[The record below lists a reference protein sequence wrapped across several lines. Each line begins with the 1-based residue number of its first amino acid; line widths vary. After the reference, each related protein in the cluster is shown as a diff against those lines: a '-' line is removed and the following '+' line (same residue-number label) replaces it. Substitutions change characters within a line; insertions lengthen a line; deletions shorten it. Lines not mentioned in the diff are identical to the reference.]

1 MEKALTNAYN
11 GVRSVAKGNKYSKS
25 MKKYI
30 LSIDQGTTSTRAI
43 LINDKGEEIFKAQR
57 EVECLYPKPGWVESN
72 PDKIWISVIDVI
84 NELMVISNSSMDE
97 VAAIGITN
105 QRESTIVWEKKTG
118 KAVYNA
124 VIWQSKQTQEYCDKN
139 EQYMDLIQ
147 NKTGLR
153 MNPYFSASK
162 IRFIL
167 DNIPDGQE
175 RAEKG
180 ELLFGTIDSWLIY
193 KMTNGKNHYTDVSNA
208 SRTML
213 YNIFD
218 MKWDDELLKI
228 WNIPSCMLPE
238 VKDNSDDFG
247 EASFFQGNVH
257 IYGVAGD
264 QQAALF
270 GQCCYQAGDSKN
282 TYGTGC
288 FMLMNIGDKPI
299 ISKQGLLTTVAWR
312 ENGVTT
318 YALEGS
324 VFMGGAII
332 QWLRDQMDM
341 IKSSAQSEEYA
352 NRVNDTAG
360 VYVVPAFV
368 GLGTPYWDDE
378 ARGAVFGLTRGAD
391 RHNFVR
397 ATLFSIAYQSKDV
410 IEAMKKEAGLELK
423 SLRVDGGASA
433 NALLMQFQADIL
445 HCEVHLPKYIETT
458 ALGAGYMAGLGVGF
472 WKSKADIEQNHSV
485 QKKYFPMMPLEEVDE
500 LYDGWKMAVAATRV
514 FKPKR
519 R

>member
-1 MEKALTNAYN
+1 
-11 GVRSVAKGNKYSKS
+11 

-43 LINDKGEEIFKAQR
+43 LINERGEAVYKAQR
-57 EVECLYPKPGWVESN
+57 EVECLFPHPGWVESV

-84 NELMVISNSSMDE
+84 NELMVISSCTMDD

-105 QRESTIVWEKKTG
+105 QRETTVVWDRHTG

-124 VIWQSKQTQEYCDKN
+124 IIWQSKQTQELCDEREDQMN
-139 EQYMDLIQ
+139 FIQ
-147 NKTGLR
+147 EKTGLR

-167 DNIPDGQE
+167 DNIPEGQE
-175 RAEKG
+175 RAERG
-180 ELLFGTIDSWLIY
+180 DLLFGTIDSWIIY
-193 KMTNGKNHYTDVSNA
+193 KMTNGKSHFTDVTNA

-218 MKWDDELLKI
+218 MKWDPELLKI
-228 WNIPSCMLPE
+228 WNIPEAMLPE
-238 VKDNSDDFG
+238 VKDNSDNFG
-247 EASFFQGNVH
+247 EASFFQGSVPIH
-257 IYGVAGD
+257 GVAGD

-270 GQCCYQAGDSKN
+270 GQCCFHPGDSKN

-299 ISKQGLLTTVAWR
+299 ISKKGLLTTVAWR
-312 ENGVTT
+312 EKGVTT

-352 NRVNDTAG
+352 NRVHDTAG

-391 RHNFVR
+391 RHHFVR

-410 IEAMKKEAGLELK
+410 IEAMKEEAGLELK

-433 NALLMQFQADIL
+433 NGLLMQFQSDIL
-445 HCEVHLPKYIETT
+445 QCEVHLPRFIETT
-458 ALGAGYMAGLGVGF
+458 ALGAGYLAGLGVDF
-472 WKSKADIEQNHSV
+472 WHSKADIERNHSIE
-485 QKKYFPMMPLEEVDE
+485 KKYYPMMPQREVKE
-500 LYDGWKMAVAATRV
+500 LYDGWKEAVKATRA
-514 FKPKR
+514 FKPKKCICE
-519 R
+519 

>member
-1 MEKALTNAYN
+1 
-11 GVRSVAKGNKYSKS
+11 

-43 LINDKGEEIFKAQR
+43 LINERGEAVYKAQR
-57 EVECLYPKPGWVESN
+57 EVECLFPHPGWVESV

-84 NELMVISNSSMDE
+84 NELMVISSCTMDD

-105 QRESTIVWEKKTG
+105 QRETTVVWDRHTG

-124 VIWQSKQTQEYCDKN
+124 IIWQSKQTQELCDEREDQMNKKKK
-139 EQYMDLIQ
+139 
-147 NKTGLR
+147 KTGLR

-167 DNIPDGQE
+167 DNIPEGQE
-175 RAEKG
+175 RAERG
-180 ELLFGTIDSWLIY
+180 DLLFGTIDSWIIY
-193 KMTNGKNHYTDVSNA
+193 KMTNGKSHFTDVTNA

-218 MKWDDELLKI
+218 MKWDPERLKI
-228 WNIPSCMLPE
+228 WNIPEAMLPE
-238 VKDNSDDFG
+238 VKDNSDNFG
-247 EASFFQGNVH
+247 EASFFQGSVPIH
-257 IYGVAGD
+257 GVAGD

-270 GQCCYQAGDSKN
+270 GQCCFHPGDSKN

-299 ISKQGLLTTVAWR
+299 ISKKGLLTTVAWR
-312 ENGVTT
+312 EKGVTT

-352 NRVNDTAG
+352 NRVHDTAG

-391 RHNFVR
+391 RHHFVR

-410 IEAMKKEAGLELK
+410 IEAMKEEAGLELK

-433 NALLMQFQADIL
+433 NGLLMQFQSDIL
-445 HCEVHLPKYIETT
+445 QCEVHLPRFIETT
-458 ALGAGYMAGLGVGF
+458 ALGAGYLAGLGVDF
-472 WKSKADIEQNHSV
+472 WHSKADIERNHSIER
-485 QKKYFPMMPLEEVDE
+485 KYYPMMPQREVNE
-500 LYDGWKMAVAATRV
+500 LYDGWKEAVKATRA
-514 FKPKR
+514 FKPKKCICE
-519 R
+519 

>member
-1 MEKALTNAYN
+1 
-11 GVRSVAKGNKYSKS
+11 

-43 LINDKGEEIFKAQR
+43 LINERGEAVYKAQR
-57 EVECLYPKPGWVESN
+57 EVECLFPHPGWVESV

-84 NELMVISNSSMDE
+84 NELMVISSCTMDD

-105 QRESTIVWEKKTG
+105 QRETTVVWDRHTG

-124 VIWQSKQTQEYCDKN
+124 IIWQSKQTQDLCD
-139 EQYMDLIQ
+139 EREDQMDFIQ
-147 NKTGLR
+147 KKTGLR

-167 DNIPDGQE
+167 DNIPEGQE
-175 RAEKG
+175 RAERG
-180 ELLFGTIDSWLIY
+180 DLLFGTIDSWIIY
-193 KMTNGKNHYTDVSNA
+193 KMTNGKSHFTDVTNA

-218 MKWDDELLKI
+218 MKWDPELLKI
-228 WNIPSCMLPE
+228 WNIPEAMLPE
-238 VKDNSDDFG
+238 VKDNSDNFG
-247 EASFFQGNVH
+247 EASFFQGSVPIH
-257 IYGVAGD
+257 GVAGD

-270 GQCCYQAGDSKN
+270 GQCCFHPGDSKN

-299 ISKQGLLTTVAWR
+299 ISKKGLLTTVAWR
-312 ENGVTT
+312 EKGVTT

-352 NRVNDTAG
+352 NRVHDTAG

-391 RHNFVR
+391 RHHFVR

-410 IEAMKKEAGLELK
+410 IEAMKEEAGLELK

-433 NALLMQFQADIL
+433 NGLLMQFQSDIL
-445 HCEVHLPKYIETT
+445 QCEVHLPRFIETT
-458 ALGAGYMAGLGVGF
+458 ALGAGYLAGLGVDF
-472 WKSKADIEQNHSV
+472 WHSKADIERNHSIER
-485 QKKYFPMMPLEEVDE
+485 KYYPMMPQREVNE
-500 LYDGWKMAVAATRV
+500 LYDGWKEAVKATRA
-514 FKPKR
+514 FKPKKCICE
-519 R
+519 

>member
-1 MEKALTNAYN
+1 
-11 GVRSVAKGNKYSKS
+11 

-43 LINDKGEEIFKAQR
+43 LINERGEAVYKAQR
-57 EVECLYPKPGWVESN
+57 EVECLFPHPGWVESV

-84 NELMVISNSSMDE
+84 NELMVISSCTMDD

-105 QRESTIVWEKKTG
+105 QRETTVVWDRHTG

-124 VIWQSKQTQEYCDKN
+124 IIWQSKQTQELCD
-139 EQYMDLIQ
+139 EREDQMDFIQ
-147 NKTGLR
+147 EKTGLR

-167 DNIPDGQE
+167 DNIPEGQE
-175 RAEKG
+175 RAERG
-180 ELLFGTIDSWLIY
+180 DLLFGTIDSWIIY
-193 KMTNGKNHYTDVSNA
+193 KMTNGKSHFTDVTNA

-218 MKWDDELLKI
+218 MKWDPELLKI
-228 WNIPSCMLPE
+228 WNIPEAMLPE
-238 VKDNSDDFG
+238 VKDNSDNFG
-247 EASFFQGNVH
+247 EASFFQGSVPIH
-257 IYGVAGD
+257 GVAGD

-270 GQCCYQAGDSKN
+270 GQCCFHPGDSKN

-299 ISKQGLLTTVAWR
+299 ISKKGLLTTVAWR
-312 ENGVTT
+312 EKGVTT

-341 IKSSAQSEEYA
+341 FKSSAQSEEYA
-352 NRVNDTAG
+352 NRVHDTAG

-391 RHNFVR
+391 RHHFVR

-410 IEAMKKEAGLELK
+410 IEAMKEEAGLELK

-433 NALLMQFQADIL
+433 NGLLMQFQSDIL
-445 HCEVHLPKYIETT
+445 QCEVHLPRFIETT
-458 ALGAGYMAGLGVGF
+458 ALGAGYLAGLGVDF
-472 WKSKADIEQNHSV
+472 WHSKADIERNHSIER
-485 QKKYFPMMPLEEVDE
+485 KYYPMMPQREVNE
-500 LYDGWKMAVAATRV
+500 LYDGWKEAVKATRA
-514 FKPKR
+514 FKPKKCICE
-519 R
+519 

>member
-1 MEKALTNAYN
+1 
-11 GVRSVAKGNKYSKS
+11 

-43 LINDKGEEIFKAQR
+43 LINERGEAVYKAQR
-57 EVECLYPKPGWVESN
+57 EVECLFPHPGWVESV

-84 NELMVISNSSMDE
+84 NELMVISSCTMDD

-105 QRESTIVWEKKTG
+105 QRETTVVWDRHTG

-124 VIWQSKQTQEYCDKN
+124 IIWQSKQTQELCD
-139 EQYMDLIQ
+139 EREDQMDFIQ
-147 NKTGLR
+147 KKTGLR

-167 DNIPDGQE
+167 DNIPEGQE
-175 RAEKG
+175 RAERG
-180 ELLFGTIDSWLIY
+180 DLLFGTIDSWIIY
-193 KMTNGKNHYTDVSNA
+193 KMTNGKSHFTDVTNA

-218 MKWDDELLKI
+218 MKWDPELLKI
-228 WNIPSCMLPE
+228 WNIPEAMLPE
-238 VKDNSDDFG
+238 VKDNSDNFG
-247 EASFFQGNVH
+247 EASFFQGSVPIH
-257 IYGVAGD
+257 GVAGD

-270 GQCCYQAGDSKN
+270 GQCCFHPGDSKN

-299 ISKQGLLTTVAWR
+299 ISKKGLLTTVAWR
-312 ENGVTT
+312 EKGVTT

-352 NRVNDTAG
+352 NRVHDTAG

-391 RHNFVR
+391 RHHFVR

-410 IEAMKKEAGLELK
+410 IEAMKEEAGLELK

-433 NALLMQFQADIL
+433 NGLLMQFQSDIL
-445 HCEVHLPKYIETT
+445 QCEVHLPRFIETT
-458 ALGAGYMAGLGVGF
+458 ALGAGYLAGLGVDF
-472 WKSKADIEQNHSV
+472 WHSKADIERNHSIER
-485 QKKYFPMMPLEEVDE
+485 KYYPMMPQREVNE
-500 LYDGWKMAVAATRV
+500 LYDGWKEAVKATRT
-514 FKPKR
+514 FKPKKCICE
-519 R
+519 

>member
-1 MEKALTNAYN
+1 
-11 GVRSVAKGNKYSKS
+11 

-43 LINDKGEEIFKAQR
+43 LINERGEAVYKAQR
-57 EVECLYPKPGWVESN
+57 EVECLFPHPGWVESV

-84 NELMVISNSSMDE
+84 NELMVISSCTMDD

-105 QRESTIVWEKKTG
+105 QRETTVVWDRHTG

-124 VIWQSKQTQEYCDKN
+124 IIWQSKQTQELCD
-139 EQYMDLIQ
+139 ERADQMDFIQ
-147 NKTGLR
+147 GKTGLR

-167 DNIPDGQE
+167 DNIPEGQE
-175 RAEKG
+175 RAERG
-180 ELLFGTIDSWLIY
+180 DLLFGTIDSWIIY
-193 KMTNGKNHYTDVSNA
+193 KMTNGKSHFTDVTNA

-218 MKWDDELLKI
+218 MKWDPELLKI
-228 WNIPSCMLPE
+228 WNIPEAMLPE
-238 VKDNSDDFG
+238 VKDNSDNFG
-247 EASFFQGNVH
+247 EASFFQGSVPIH
-257 IYGVAGD
+257 GVAGD

-270 GQCCYQAGDSKN
+270 GQCCFHPGDSKN

-299 ISKQGLLTTVAWR
+299 ISKKGLLTTVAWR
-312 ENGVTT
+312 EKGVTT

-352 NRVNDTAG
+352 NRVHDTAG

-391 RHNFVR
+391 RHHFVR

-410 IEAMKKEAGLELK
+410 IEAMKEEAGLELK

-433 NALLMQFQADIL
+433 NGLLMQFQSDIL
-445 HCEVHLPKYIETT
+445 QCEVHLPRFIETT
-458 ALGAGYMAGLGVGF
+458 ALGAGYLAGLGVDF
-472 WKSKADIEQNHSV
+472 WHSKADIESNHSIE
-485 QKKYFPMMPLEEVDE
+485 KKYYPMMPQREVNE
-500 LYDGWKMAVAATRV
+500 LYDGWKEAVKATRA
-514 FKPKR
+514 FKPKKCICE
-519 R
+519 

>member
-1 MEKALTNAYN
+1 
-11 GVRSVAKGNKYSKS
+11 

-43 LINDKGEEIFKAQR
+43 LINERGEAVYKAQR
-57 EVECLYPKPGWVESN
+57 EVECLFPHPGWVESV

-84 NELMVISNSSMDE
+84 NELMVISSCTMDD

-105 QRESTIVWEKKTG
+105 QRETTVVWDRHTG

-124 VIWQSKQTQEYCDKN
+124 IIWQSKQTQELCD
-139 EQYMDLIQ
+139 EREDQMDFIQ
-147 NKTGLR
+147 KKTGLR

-167 DNIPDGQE
+167 DNIPEGQE
-175 RAEKG
+175 RAERG
-180 ELLFGTIDSWLIY
+180 DLLFGTIDSWIIY
-193 KMTNGKNHYTDVSNA
+193 KMTNGKSHFTDVTNA

-218 MKWDDELLKI
+218 MKWDPELLKI
-228 WNIPSCMLPE
+228 WNIPEAMLPE
-238 VKDNSDDFG
+238 VKDNSDNFG
-247 EASFFQGNVH
+247 EASFFQGSVPIH
-257 IYGVAGD
+257 GVAGD

-270 GQCCYQAGDSKN
+270 GQCCFHPGDSKN

-299 ISKQGLLTTVAWR
+299 ISKKGLLTTVAWR
-312 ENGVTT
+312 EKGVTT

-341 IKSSAQSEEYA
+341 FKSSAQSEEYA
-352 NRVNDTAG
+352 NRVHDTAG

-391 RHNFVR
+391 RHHFVR

-410 IEAMKKEAGLELK
+410 IEAMKEEAGLELK

-433 NALLMQFQADIL
+433 NGLLMQFQSDIL
-445 HCEVHLPKYIETT
+445 QCEVHLPRFIETT
-458 ALGAGYMAGLGVGF
+458 ALGAGYLAGLGVDF
-472 WKSKADIEQNHSV
+472 WHSKADIERNHSIER
-485 QKKYFPMMPLEEVDE
+485 KYYPMMPQREVNE
-500 LYDGWKMAVAATRV
+500 LYDGWKEAVKATRA
-514 FKPKR
+514 FKPKKCICE
-519 R
+519 

>member
-1 MEKALTNAYN
+1 
-11 GVRSVAKGNKYSKS
+11 

-43 LINDKGEEIFKAQR
+43 LINERGEAVYKAQR
-57 EVECLYPKPGWVESN
+57 EVECLFPHPGWVESV

-84 NELMVISNSSMDE
+84 NELMVISSCTMDD

-105 QRESTIVWEKKTG
+105 QRETTVVWDRHTG

-124 VIWQSKQTQEYCDKN
+124 IIWQSKQTQELCD
-139 EQYMDLIQ
+139 EREDQMDFIQ
-147 NKTGLR
+147 KKTGLR

-167 DNIPDGQE
+167 DNIPEGQE
-175 RAEKG
+175 RAERG
-180 ELLFGTIDSWLIY
+180 DLLFGTIDSWIIY
-193 KMTNGKNHYTDVSNA
+193 KMTNGKSHFTDVTNA

-218 MKWDDELLKI
+218 MKWDPELLKI
-228 WNIPSCMLPE
+228 WNIPEAMLPE
-238 VKDNSDDFG
+238 VKDNSDNFG
-247 EASFFQGNVH
+247 EASFFQGSVPIH
-257 IYGVAGD
+257 GVAGD

-270 GQCCYQAGDSKN
+270 GQCCFHPGDSKN

-299 ISKQGLLTTVAWR
+299 ISKKGLLTTVAWR
-312 ENGVTT
+312 EKGVTT

-352 NRVNDTAG
+352 NRVHDTAG

-391 RHNFVR
+391 RHHFVR
-397 ATLFSIAYQSKDV
+397 ATLFSIAY
-410 IEAMKKEAGLELK
+410 
-423 SLRVDGGASA
+423 
-433 NALLMQFQADIL
+433 
-445 HCEVHLPKYIETT
+445 
-458 ALGAGYMAGLGVGF
+458 
-472 WKSKADIEQNHSV
+472 
-485 QKKYFPMMPLEEVDE
+485 
-500 LYDGWKMAVAATRV
+500 
-514 FKPKR
+514 
-519 R
+519 

>member
-1 MEKALTNAYN
+1 
-11 GVRSVAKGNKYSKS
+11 

-43 LINDKGEEIFKAQR
+43 LINERGEAVYKAQR
-57 EVECLYPKPGWVESN
+57 EVECLFPHPGWVESV

-84 NELMVISNSSMDE
+84 NELMVISSCTMDD

-105 QRESTIVWEKKTG
+105 QRETTVVWDRHTG

-124 VIWQSKQTQEYCDKN
+124 IIWQSKQTQELCD
-139 EQYMDLIQ
+139 EREDQMDFIQ
-147 NKTGLR
+147 KKTGLR

-167 DNIPDGQE
+167 DNIPEGQE
-175 RAEKG
+175 RAERG
-180 ELLFGTIDSWLIY
+180 DLLFGTIDSWIIY
-193 KMTNGKNHYTDVSNA
+193 KMTNGKSHFTDVTNA

-218 MKWDDELLKI
+218 MKWDPELLKI
-228 WNIPSCMLPE
+228 WNIPEAILPE
-238 VKDNSDDFG
+238 VKDNSDNFG
-247 EASFFQGNVH
+247 EASFFQGSVPIH
-257 IYGVAGD
+257 GVAGD

-270 GQCCYQAGDSKN
+270 GQCCFHPGDSKN

-299 ISKQGLLTTVAWR
+299 ISKKGLLTTVAWR
-312 ENGVTT
+312 EKGVTT

-352 NRVNDTAG
+352 NRVHDTAG

-378 ARGAVFGLTRGAD
+378 ARGAVFGLTRGDD
-391 RHNFVR
+391 RHHFVR

-410 IEAMKKEAGLELK
+410 IEAMKEEAGLELK

-433 NALLMQFQADIL
+433 NGLLMQFQSDIL
-445 HCEVHLPKYIETT
+445 QCEVHLPRFIETT
-458 ALGAGYMAGLGVGF
+458 ALGAGYLAGLGVDF
-472 WKSKADIEQNHSV
+472 WHSKADIERNHSIER
-485 QKKYFPMMPLEEVDE
+485 KYYPMMPQREVNE
-500 LYDGWKMAVAATRV
+500 LYDGWKEAVKATRA
-514 FKPKR
+514 FKPKKCICE
-519 R
+519 

>member
-1 MEKALTNAYN
+1 
-11 GVRSVAKGNKYSKS
+11 

-43 LINDKGEEIFKAQR
+43 LINERGEAVYKAQR
-57 EVECLYPKPGWVESN
+57 EVECLFPHPGWVESV

-84 NELMVISNSSMDE
+84 NELMVISSCTMDD

-105 QRESTIVWEKKTG
+105 QRETTVVWDRHTG

-124 VIWQSKQTQEYCDKN
+124 IIWQSKQTQELCD
-139 EQYMDLIQ
+139 ERADQMDFIQ
-147 NKTGLR
+147 EKTGLR

-167 DNIPDGQE
+167 DNIPEGQE
-175 RAEKG
+175 RAERG
-180 ELLFGTIDSWLIY
+180 DLLFGTIDSWIIY
-193 KMTNGKNHYTDVSNA
+193 KMNNGKSHFTDVTNA

-218 MKWDDELLKI
+218 MKWDPELLKI
-228 WNIPSCMLPE
+228 WNIPEAMLPE
-238 VKDNSDDFG
+238 VKDNSDNFG
-247 EASFFQGNVH
+247 EASFFQGSVPIH
-257 IYGVAGD
+257 GVAGD

-270 GQCCYQAGDSKN
+270 GQCCFHPGDSKN

-299 ISKQGLLTTVAWR
+299 ISKKGLLTTVAWR
-312 ENGVTT
+312 EKGVTT

-352 NRVNDTAG
+352 NRVHDTAG

-391 RHNFVR
+391 RHHFVR

-410 IEAMKKEAGLELK
+410 IEAMKEEAGLELK

-433 NALLMQFQADIL
+433 NGLLMQFQSDIL
-445 HCEVHLPKYIETT
+445 QCEVHLPRFIETT
-458 ALGAGYMAGLGVGF
+458 ALGAGYLAGLGVDF
-472 WKSKADIEQNHSV
+472 WHSKADIERNHSIER
-485 QKKYFPMMPLEEVDE
+485 KYYPMMPQREVNE
-500 LYDGWKMAVAATRV
+500 LYDGWKEAVKATRA
-514 FKPKR
+514 FKPKKCICE
-519 R
+519 

>member
-1 MEKALTNAYN
+1 
-11 GVRSVAKGNKYSKS
+11 

-43 LINDKGEEIFKAQR
+43 LINERGEAVYKAQR
-57 EVECLYPKPGWVESN
+57 EVECLFPHPGWVESV

-84 NELMVISNSSMDE
+84 NELMVISSCTMDD

-105 QRESTIVWEKKTG
+105 QRETTVVWDRHTG

-124 VIWQSKQTQEYCDKN
+124 IIWQSKQTQELCDEREDQMN
-139 EQYMDLIQ
+139 FIQ
-147 NKTGLR
+147 EKTGLR

-167 DNIPDGQE
+167 DNIPEGQE
-175 RAEKG
+175 RAERG
-180 ELLFGTIDSWLIY
+180 DLLFGTIDSWIIY
-193 KMTNGKNHYTDVSNA
+193 KMTNGKSHFTDVTNA

-218 MKWDDELLKI
+218 MKWDPELLKI
-228 WNIPSCMLPE
+228 WNIPEAMLPE
-238 VKDNSDDFG
+238 VKDNSDNFG
-247 EASFFQGNVH
+247 EASFFQGSVPIH
-257 IYGVAGD
+257 GVAGD

-270 GQCCYQAGDSKN
+270 GQCCFHPGDSKN

-299 ISKQGLLTTVAWR
+299 ISKKGLLTTVAWR
-312 ENGVTT
+312 EKGVTT

-352 NRVNDTAG
+352 NRVHDTAG

-391 RHNFVR
+391 RHHFVR

-410 IEAMKKEAGLELK
+410 IEAMKEEAGLELK

-433 NALLMQFQADIL
+433 NGLLMQFQSDIL
-445 HCEVHLPKYIETT
+445 QCEVHLPRFIETT
-458 ALGAGYMAGLGVGF
+458 ALGAGYLAGLGVDF
-472 WKSKADIEQNHSV
+472 WHSKADIERNHSIER
-485 QKKYFPMMPLEEVDE
+485 KYYPMMPQREVNE
-500 LYDGWKMAVAATRV
+500 LYDGWKEAVKASRA
-514 FKPKR
+514 FKPKKCICE
-519 R
+519 

>member
-1 MEKALTNAYN
+1 
-11 GVRSVAKGNKYSKS
+11 

-43 LINDKGEEIFKAQR
+43 LINERGEAVYKAQR
-57 EVECLYPKPGWVESN
+57 EVECLFPHPGWVESV

-84 NELMVISNSSMDE
+84 NELMVISSCTMDD

-105 QRESTIVWEKKTG
+105 QRETTVVWDRHTG

-124 VIWQSKQTQEYCDKN
+124 IIWQSKQTQELCD
-139 EQYMDLIQ
+139 EREDQMDFIQ
-147 NKTGLR
+147 EKTGLR

-167 DNIPDGQE
+167 DNIPEGQE
-175 RAEKG
+175 RAERG
-180 ELLFGTIDSWLIY
+180 DLLFGTIDSWIIY
-193 KMTNGKNHYTDVSNA
+193 KMTNGKSHFTDVTNA

-218 MKWDDELLKI
+218 MKWDPELLKI
-228 WNIPSCMLPE
+228 WNIPEAMLPE
-238 VKDNSDDFG
+238 VKDNSDNFG
-247 EASFFQGNVH
+247 EASFFQGSVPIH
-257 IYGVAGD
+257 GVAGD

-270 GQCCYQAGDSKN
+270 GQCCFHPGDSKN

-299 ISKQGLLTTVAWR
+299 ISKKGLLTTVAWR
-312 ENGVTT
+312 EKGVTT

-352 NRVNDTAG
+352 NRVHDTAG

-391 RHNFVR
+391 RHHFVR

-410 IEAMKKEAGLELK
+410 IEAMKEEAGLELK

-433 NALLMQFQADIL
+433 NGLLMQFQSDIL
-445 HCEVHLPKYIETT
+445 QCEVHLPRFIETT
-458 ALGAGYMAGLGVGF
+458 ALGAGYLAGSGVDF
-472 WKSKADIEQNHSV
+472 WHSKADIERNHSIER
-485 QKKYFPMMPLEEVDE
+485 KYYPMMPQREVNE
-500 LYDGWKMAVAATRV
+500 LYDGWKEAVKATRA
-514 FKPKR
+514 FKPKKCICE
-519 R
+519 

>member
-1 MEKALTNAYN
+1 
-11 GVRSVAKGNKYSKS
+11 

-43 LINDKGEEIFKAQR
+43 LINERGEAVYKAQR
-57 EVECLYPKPGWVESN
+57 EVECLFPHPGWVESV

-84 NELMVISNSSMDE
+84 NELMVISSCTMDD

-105 QRESTIVWEKKTG
+105 QRETTVVWDRHTG
-118 KAVYNA
+118 KAGYNA
-124 VIWQSKQTQEYCDKN
+124 IIWQSKQTQELCD
-139 EQYMDLIQ
+139 EREDQMDFIQ
-147 NKTGLR
+147 EKTGLR

-167 DNIPDGQE
+167 DNIPEGQE
-175 RAEKG
+175 RAERG
-180 ELLFGTIDSWLIY
+180 DLLFGTIDSWIIY
-193 KMTNGKNHYTDVSNA
+193 KMTNGKSHFTDVTNA

-218 MKWDDELLKI
+218 MKWDPELLKI
-228 WNIPSCMLPE
+228 WNIPEAMLPE
-238 VKDNSDDFG
+238 VKDNSDNFG
-247 EASFFQGNVH
+247 EASFFQGSVPIH
-257 IYGVAGD
+257 GVAGD

-270 GQCCYQAGDSKN
+270 GQCCFHPGDSKN

-299 ISKQGLLTTVAWR
+299 ISKKGLLTTVAWR
-312 ENGVTT
+312 EKGVTT

-352 NRVNDTAG
+352 NRVHDTAG

-378 ARGAVFGLTRGAD
+378 ARGAVFGLTRGANQY
-391 RHNFVR
+391 HFIR
-397 ATLFSIAYQSKDV
+397 ATLDSIAYQSKDV
-410 IEAMKKEAGLELK
+410 IEARKRESNIELIGLK
-423 SLRVDGGASA
+423 VDGGASS
-433 NALLMQFQADIL
+433 NPVLMQFQADIL
-445 HCEVHLPKYIETT
+445 QCDVLLPECVETT
-458 ALGAGYMAGLGVGF
+458 ALGAGYRAGLYQGF
-472 WKSKADIEQNHSV
+472 FESKDVIKQNHEISKV
-485 QKKYFPMMPLEEVDE
+485 YHPHRKKEERE
-500 LYDGWKMAVAATRV
+500 KLYSGWLMAVESTRK
-514 FKPKR
+514 FKPKC
-519 R
+519 

>member
-1 MEKALTNAYN
+1 
-11 GVRSVAKGNKYSKS
+11 

-43 LINDKGEEIFKAQR
+43 LINERGEAVYKAQR
-57 EVECLYPKPGWVESN
+57 EVECLFPHPGWVESV

-84 NELMVISNSSMDE
+84 NELMVISSCTMDD

-105 QRESTIVWEKKTG
+105 QRETTVVWDRHTG

-124 VIWQSKQTQEYCDKN
+124 IIWQSKQTQELCDEREDQMN
-139 EQYMDLIQ
+139 FIQ
-147 NKTGLR
+147 EKTGLR

-167 DNIPDGQE
+167 DNIPEGQE
-175 RAEKG
+175 RAERG
-180 ELLFGTIDSWLIY
+180 DLLFGTIDSWIIY
-193 KMTNGKNHYTDVSNA
+193 KMTNGKSHFTDVTNA

-218 MKWDDELLKI
+218 MKWDPELLKI
-228 WNIPSCMLPE
+228 WNIPEAILPE
-238 VKDNSDDFG
+238 VKDNSDNFG
-247 EASFFQGNVH
+247 EASFFQGGVPIH
-257 IYGVAGD
+257 GVAGD

-270 GQCCYQAGDSKN
+270 GQCCFHPGDSKN

-299 ISKQGLLTTVAWR
+299 ISKKGLLTTVAWR
-312 ENGVTT
+312 EKGVTT

-352 NRVNDTAG
+352 NRVHDTAG

-391 RHNFVR
+391 RHHFVR

-410 IEAMKKEAGLELK
+410 IEAMKEEAGLELK

-433 NALLMQFQADIL
+433 NGLLMQFQSDIL
-445 HCEVHLPKYIETT
+445 QCEVHLPRFIETT
-458 ALGAGYMAGLGVGF
+458 ALGAGYLAGLGVDF
-472 WKSKADIEQNHSV
+472 WHSKADIERNHSIER
-485 QKKYFPMMPLEEVDE
+485 KYYPMMPQREVNE
-500 LYDGWKMAVAATRV
+500 LYDGWKEAVKATRA
-514 FKPKR
+514 FKPKKCICE
-519 R
+519 

>member
-1 MEKALTNAYN
+1 
-11 GVRSVAKGNKYSKS
+11 

-43 LINDKGEEIFKAQR
+43 LINERGEAVYKAQR
-57 EVECLYPKPGWVESN
+57 EVECLFPHPGWVESV

-84 NELMVISNSSMDE
+84 NELMVISSCTMDD

-105 QRESTIVWEKKTG
+105 QRETTVVWDRHTG

-124 VIWQSKQTQEYCDKN
+124 IIWQSKQTQELCD
-139 EQYMDLIQ
+139 EREDQMDFIQ
-147 NKTGLR
+147 KKTGLR

-167 DNIPDGQE
+167 DNIPEGQE
-175 RAEKG
+175 RAERG
-180 ELLFGTIDSWLIY
+180 DLLFGTIDSWIIY
-193 KMTNGKNHYTDVSNA
+193 KMTNGKSHFTDVTNA

-218 MKWDDELLKI
+218 MKWDPELLKI
-228 WNIPSCMLPE
+228 WNIPEAMLPE
-238 VKDNSDDFG
+238 VKDNSDNFG
-247 EASFFQGNVH
+247 EASFFQGSVPIH
-257 IYGVAGD
+257 GVAGD

-270 GQCCYQAGDSKN
+270 GQCCFHPGDSKN

-299 ISKQGLLTTVAWR
+299 ISKKGLLTTVAWR
-312 ENGVTT
+312 EKGVTT

-352 NRVNDTAG
+352 NRVHDTAG

-391 RHNFVR
+391 RHHFVR

-410 IEAMKKEAGLELK
+410 IEAMKEEAGLELK

-433 NALLMQFQADIL
+433 NGLLMQFQSDIL
-445 HCEVHLPKYIETT
+445 QCEVHLPRFIETT
-458 ALGAGYMAGLGVGF
+458 ALVAGYLAGLGVDF
-472 WKSKADIEQNHSV
+472 WHSKADIERNHSIER
-485 QKKYFPMMPLEEVDE
+485 KYYPMMPQREVNE
-500 LYDGWKMAVAATRV
+500 LYDGWKEAVKATRA
-514 FKPKR
+514 FKPKKCICE
-519 R
+519 

>member
-1 MEKALTNAYN
+1 
-11 GVRSVAKGNKYSKS
+11 

-43 LINDKGEEIFKAQR
+43 LINERGEAVYKAQR
-57 EVECLYPKPGWVESN
+57 EVECLFPHPGWVESV

-84 NELMVISNSSMDE
+84 NELMVISSCTMDD

-105 QRESTIVWEKKTG
+105 QRETTVVWDRHTG

-124 VIWQSKQTQEYCDKN
+124 IIWQSKQTQELCDEREDQMN
-139 EQYMDLIQ
+139 FIQ
-147 NKTGLR
+147 EKTGLR

-167 DNIPDGQE
+167 DNIPEGQE
-175 RAEKG
+175 RAERG
-180 ELLFGTIDSWLIY
+180 DLLFGTIDSWIIY
-193 KMTNGKNHYTDVSNA
+193 KMTNGKSHFTDVTNA

-218 MKWDDELLKI
+218 MKWDPELLKI
-228 WNIPSCMLPE
+228 WNIPEAMLPE
-238 VKDNSDDFG
+238 VKDNSDNFG
-247 EASFFQGNVH
+247 EASFFQGSVPIH
-257 IYGVAGD
+257 GVAGD

-270 GQCCYQAGDSKN
+270 GQCCFHPGDSKN

-299 ISKQGLLTTVAWR
+299 ISKKGLLTTVAWR
-312 ENGVTT
+312 EKGVTT

-352 NRVNDTAG
+352 NRVHDTAG

-391 RHNFVR
+391 RHHFVR

-410 IEAMKKEAGLELK
+410 IEAMKEEAGLELK

-433 NALLMQFQADIL
+433 NGLLMQFQSDIL
-445 HCEVHLPKYIETT
+445 QCEVHLPRFIETT
-458 ALGAGYMAGLGVGF
+458 ALGAGYLAGLGVDF
-472 WKSKADIEQNHSV
+472 WHSKADIERNHSIER
-485 QKKYFPMMPLEEVDE
+485 KYYPMMPQREVNE
-500 LYDGWKMAVAATRV
+500 LYDGWKEAVKATRA
-514 FKPKR
+514 FKPKKSICE
-519 R
+519 

>member
-1 MEKALTNAYN
+1 
-11 GVRSVAKGNKYSKS
+11 

-43 LINDKGEEIFKAQR
+43 LINERGEAVYKAQR
-57 EVECLYPKPGWVESN
+57 EVECLFPHPGWVESV

-84 NELMVISNSSMDE
+84 NELMVISSCTMDD

-105 QRESTIVWEKKTG
+105 QRETTVVWDRHTG

-124 VIWQSKQTQEYCDKN
+124 IIWQSKQTQELCD
-139 EQYMDLIQ
+139 EREDQMDFIQ
-147 NKTGLR
+147 EKTGRR

-167 DNIPDGQE
+167 DNIPEGQE
-175 RAEKG
+175 RAERG
-180 ELLFGTIDSWLIY
+180 DLLFGTIDSWIIY
-193 KMTNGKNHYTDVSNA
+193 KMTNGKSHFTDVTNA

-218 MKWDDELLKI
+218 MKWDPELLKI
-228 WNIPSCMLPE
+228 WNIPEAMLPE
-238 VKDNSDDFG
+238 VKDNSDNFG
-247 EASFFQGNVH
+247 EASFFQGSVPIH
-257 IYGVAGD
+257 GVAGD

-270 GQCCYQAGDSKN
+270 GQCCFHPGDSKN

-299 ISKQGLLTTVAWR
+299 ISKKGLLTTVAWR
-312 ENGVTT
+312 EKGVTT

-352 NRVNDTAG
+352 NRVHDTAG

-391 RHNFVR
+391 RHHFVR

-410 IEAMKKEAGLELK
+410 IEAMKEEAGLELK

-433 NALLMQFQADIL
+433 NGLLMQFQSDIL
-445 HCEVHLPKYIETT
+445 QCEVHLPRFIETT
-458 ALGAGYMAGLGVGF
+458 ALGAGYLAGLGVDF
-472 WKSKADIEQNHSV
+472 WHSKADIERNHSIER
-485 QKKYFPMMPLEEVDE
+485 KYYPMMPQREVNE
-500 LYDGWKMAVAATRV
+500 LYDGWKEAVKATRA
-514 FKPKR
+514 FKPKKCICE
-519 R
+519 

>member
-1 MEKALTNAYN
+1 
-11 GVRSVAKGNKYSKS
+11 

-43 LINDKGEEIFKAQR
+43 LINERGEAVYKAQR
-57 EVECLYPKPGWVESN
+57 EVECLFPHPGWVESV

-84 NELMVISNSSMDE
+84 NELMVISSCTMAD

-105 QRESTIVWEKKTG
+105 QRETTVVWDRHTG

-124 VIWQSKQTQEYCDKN
+124 IIWQSKQTQELCD
-139 EQYMDLIQ
+139 EREDQMDFIQ
-147 NKTGLR
+147 KKTGLR

-167 DNIPDGQE
+167 DNIPEGQE
-175 RAEKG
+175 RAERG
-180 ELLFGTIDSWLIY
+180 DLLFGTIDSWIIY
-193 KMTNGKNHYTDVSNA
+193 KMTNGKSHFTDVTNA

-218 MKWDDELLKI
+218 MKWDPELLKI
-228 WNIPSCMLPE
+228 WNIPEAMLPE
-238 VKDNSDDFG
+238 VKDNSDNFG
-247 EASFFQGNVH
+247 EASFFQGSVPIH
-257 IYGVAGD
+257 GVAGD

-270 GQCCYQAGDSKN
+270 GQCCFHPGDSKN

-299 ISKQGLLTTVAWR
+299 ISKKGLLTTVAWR
-312 ENGVTT
+312 EKGVTT

-352 NRVNDTAG
+352 NRVHDTAG

-391 RHNFVR
+391 RHHFVR

-410 IEAMKKEAGLELK
+410 IEAMKEEAGLELK

-433 NALLMQFQADIL
+433 NGLLMQFQSDIL
-445 HCEVHLPKYIETT
+445 QCEVHLPRFIETT
-458 ALGAGYMAGLGVGF
+458 ALGAGYLAGLGVDF
-472 WKSKADIEQNHSV
+472 WHSKADIERNHSIER
-485 QKKYFPMMPLEEVDE
+485 KYYPMMPQREVNE
-500 LYDGWKMAVAATRV
+500 LYDGWKEAVKATRA
-514 FKPKR
+514 FKPKKCICE
-519 R
+519 

>member
-1 MEKALTNAYN
+1 
-11 GVRSVAKGNKYSKS
+11 

-43 LINDKGEEIFKAQR
+43 LINERGEAVYKAQR
-57 EVECLYPKPGWVESN
+57 EVECLFPHPGWVESV

-84 NELMVISNSSMDE
+84 NELMVISSCTMDD

-105 QRESTIVWEKKTG
+105 QRETTVVWDRHTG

-124 VIWQSKQTQEYCDKN
+124 IIWQSKQTQELCD
-139 EQYMDLIQ
+139 ERADQMDFIQ
-147 NKTGLR
+147 GKTGLR

-167 DNIPDGQE
+167 DNIPEGQE
-175 RAEKG
+175 RAERG
-180 ELLFGTIDSWLIY
+180 DLLFGTIDSWIIY
-193 KMTNGKNHYTDVSNA
+193 KMTNGKSHFTDVTNA

-218 MKWDDELLKI
+218 MKWDPELLKI
-228 WNIPSCMLPE
+228 WNIPEAMLPE
-238 VKDNSDDFG
+238 VKDNSDNFG
-247 EASFFQGNVH
+247 EASFFQGSVPIH
-257 IYGVAGD
+257 GVAGD

-270 GQCCYQAGDSKN
+270 GQCCFHPGDSKN

-299 ISKQGLLTTVAWR
+299 ISKKGLLTTVAWR
-312 ENGVTT
+312 EKGVTT

-352 NRVNDTAG
+352 NRVHDTAG

-391 RHNFVR
+391 RHHFVR

-410 IEAMKKEAGLELK
+410 IEAMKEEAGLELK

-433 NALLMQFQADIL
+433 NGLLMQFQSDIL
-445 HCEVHLPKYIETT
+445 QCEVHLPRFIETT
-458 ALGAGYMAGLGVGF
+458 ALGAGYLAGLGVDF
-472 WKSKADIEQNHSV
+472 WHSKADIERNHSIER
-485 QKKYFPMMPLEEVDE
+485 KYYPMMPQREVNE
-500 LYDGWKMAVAATRV
+500 LYDGWKEAVKATRA
-514 FKPKR
+514 FKPKKCICE
-519 R
+519 

>member
-1 MEKALTNAYN
+1 
-11 GVRSVAKGNKYSKS
+11 

-43 LINDKGEEIFKAQR
+43 LINERGEAVYKAQR
-57 EVECLYPKPGWVESN
+57 EVECLFPHPGWVESV

-84 NELMVISNSSMDE
+84 NELMVISSCTMDD

-105 QRESTIVWEKKTG
+105 QRETTVVWDRHTG

-124 VIWQSKQTQEYCDKN
+124 IIWQSKQTQELCD
-139 EQYMDLIQ
+139 ERADQMDFIQ
-147 NKTGLR
+147 GKTGLR

-167 DNIPDGQE
+167 DNIPEGQE
-175 RAEKG
+175 RAERG
-180 ELLFGTIDSWLIY
+180 DLLFGTIDSWIIY
-193 KMTNGKNHYTDVSNA
+193 KMTNGKSHFTDVTNA

-218 MKWDDELLKI
+218 MKWDPELLKI
-228 WNIPSCMLPE
+228 WNIPEAMLPE
-238 VKDNSDDFG
+238 VKDNSDNFG
-247 EASFFQGNVH
+247 EASFFQGGVPIH
-257 IYGVAGD
+257 GVAGD

-270 GQCCYQAGDSKN
+270 GQCCFHPGDSKN

-299 ISKQGLLTTVAWR
+299 ISKKGLLTTVAWR
-312 ENGVTT
+312 EKGVTT

-324 VFMGGAII
+324 VFMRGAII

-352 NRVNDTAG
+352 NRVHDTAG

-391 RHNFVR
+391 RHHFVR

-410 IEAMKKEAGLELK
+410 IEAMKEEAGLELK

-433 NALLMQFQADIL
+433 NGLLMQFQSDIL
-445 HCEVHLPKYIETT
+445 QCEVHLPRFIETT
-458 ALGAGYMAGLGVGF
+458 ALGAGYLAGLGVDF
-472 WKSKADIEQNHSV
+472 WHSKADIERNHSIER
-485 QKKYFPMMPLEEVDE
+485 KYYPMMPQREVNE
-500 LYDGWKMAVAATRV
+500 LYDGWKEAVKATRA
-514 FKPKR
+514 FKPKKCICE
-519 R
+519 

>member
-1 MEKALTNAYN
+1 
-11 GVRSVAKGNKYSKS
+11 

-43 LINDKGEEIFKAQR
+43 LINERGEAVYKAQR
-57 EVECLYPKPGWVESN
+57 EVECLFPHPGWVESV

-84 NELMVISNSSMDE
+84 NELMVISSCTMDD

-105 QRESTIVWEKKTG
+105 QRETTVVWDRHTG

-124 VIWQSKQTQEYCDKN
+124 IIWQSKQTQELCD
-139 EQYMDLIQ
+139 ERADQMDFIQ
-147 NKTGLR
+147 EKTGLR

-167 DNIPDGQE
+167 DNIPEGQE
-175 RAEKG
+175 RAERG
-180 ELLFGTIDSWLIY
+180 DLLFGTIDSWIIY
-193 KMTNGKNHYTDVSNA
+193 KMTNGKSHFTDVTNA

-218 MKWDDELLKI
+218 MKWDPELLKI
-228 WNIPSCMLPE
+228 WNIPEAMLPE
-238 VKDNSDDFG
+238 VKDNSDNFG
-247 EASFFQGNVH
+247 EASFFQGSVPIH
-257 IYGVAGD
+257 GVAGD

-270 GQCCYQAGDSKN
+270 GQCCFHPGDSKN

-299 ISKQGLLTTVAWR
+299 ISKKGLLTTVAWR
-312 ENGVTT
+312 EKGVTT

-352 NRVNDTAG
+352 NRVHDTAG

-391 RHNFVR
+391 RHHFVR

-410 IEAMKKEAGLELK
+410 IEAMKEEAGLELK

-433 NALLMQFQADIL
+433 NGLLMQFQSDIL
-445 HCEVHLPKYIETT
+445 QCEVHLPRFIETT
-458 ALGAGYMAGLGVGF
+458 ALGAGYLAGLGVDF
-472 WKSKADIEQNHSV
+472 WHSKADIERNHSIER
-485 QKKYFPMMPLEEVDE
+485 KYYPMMPQREVNE
-500 LYDGWKMAVAATRV
+500 LYDGWKEAVKATRA
-514 FKPKR
+514 FKPKKCICE
-519 R
+519 

>member
-1 MEKALTNAYN
+1 MN
-11 GVRSVAKGNKYSKS
+11 
-25 MKKYI
+25 KYI

-43 LINDKGEEIFKAQR
+43 LINERGEAVYKAQR
-57 EVECLYPKPGWVESN
+57 EVECLFPHPGWVESV

-84 NELMVISNSSMDE
+84 NELMVISSCTMDD

-105 QRESTIVWEKKTG
+105 QRETTVVWDRHTG

-124 VIWQSKQTQEYCDKN
+124 IIWQSKQTQELCDEREDQMN
-139 EQYMDLIQ
+139 FIQ
-147 NKTGLR
+147 EKTGLR

-167 DNIPDGQE
+167 DNIPEGQE
-175 RAEKG
+175 RAERG
-180 ELLFGTIDSWLIY
+180 DLLFGTIDSWIIY
-193 KMTNGKNHYTDVSNA
+193 KMTNGKSHFTDVTNA

-218 MKWDDELLKI
+218 MKWDPELLKI
-228 WNIPSCMLPE
+228 WNIPEAMLPE
-238 VKDNSDDFG
+238 VKDNSDNFG
-247 EASFFQGNVH
+247 EASFFQGSVPIH
-257 IYGVAGD
+257 GVAGD

-270 GQCCYQAGDSKN
+270 GQCCFHPGDSKN

-299 ISKQGLLTTVAWR
+299 ISKKGLLTTVAWR
-312 ENGVTT
+312 EKGVTT

-352 NRVNDTAG
+352 NRVHDTAG

-391 RHNFVR
+391 RHHFVR

-410 IEAMKKEAGLELK
+410 IEAMKEEAGLELK

-433 NALLMQFQADIL
+433 NGLLMQFQSDIL
-445 HCEVHLPKYIETT
+445 QCEVHLPRFIETT
-458 ALGAGYMAGLGVGF
+458 ALGAGYLAGLGVDF
-472 WKSKADIEQNHSV
+472 WHSKADIERNHSIER
-485 QKKYFPMMPLEEVDE
+485 KYYPMMPQREVNE
-500 LYDGWKMAVAATRV
+500 LYDGWKEAVKATRA
-514 FKPKR
+514 FKPKKCICE
-519 R
+519 